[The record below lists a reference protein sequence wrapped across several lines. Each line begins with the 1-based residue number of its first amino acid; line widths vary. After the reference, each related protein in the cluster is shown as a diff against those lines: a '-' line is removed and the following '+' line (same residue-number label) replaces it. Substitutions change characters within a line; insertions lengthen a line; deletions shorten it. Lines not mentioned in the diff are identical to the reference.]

1 MDQQHQGNDDRRSDD
16 RRHGDRRAPGSP
28 TSGGRR
34 RGQRR
39 TSHFVGAGLMAAL
52 ALGGVRYQN
61 ARATDAMEDVS
72 RELELPEELEDEQ
85 IPHSGADVEAEDGEE
100 AAVDEDDPRRAL
112 DPIIEEAAAT
122 HGVDADL
129 VRAVIQ
135 TESRFDPRAQS
146 GVGAKGLMQLMPRT
160 AKAVGINDPFNPREN
175 IFGGTKYLSQMLER
189 YNGNTALALAAYNAG
204 PGNVRRYRGVPPFR
218 ETRGYVSKI
227 AKLVANSDAA
237 FSVPTYRA
245 PVKKAR
251 VSSRARTRK
260 ATVKKASMSSRAKSR
275 KASVTRAKAPTKK
288 RATVRRASSTKA
300 RAKAKST
307 ARRARRT

>member
-1 MDQQHQGNDDRRSDD
+1 MDQQHEVGHADGHRNED

-61 ARATDAMEDVS
+61 TRAMDAMEDVS
-72 RELELPEELEDEQ
+72 RELDLPEELLDEQ
-85 IPHSGADVEAEDGEE
+85 VPHSGADVEEDGEDTE
-100 AAVDEDDPRRAL
+100 ALDERQML
-112 DPIIEEAAAT
+112 DPIIEEAAAA
-122 HGVDADL
+122 HGVDSDL

-135 TESRFDPRAQS
+135 TESRFNPRAQS
-146 GVGAKGLMQLMPRT
+146 GAGARGLMQLMPRT
-160 AKAVGINDPFNPREN
+160 AKAVGISDPFDPREN
-175 IFGGTKYLSQMLER
+175 IFGGTKYLSQMLQR
-189 YNGNTALALAAYNAG
+189 YDGNTALALAAYNAG

-237 FSVPTYRA
+237 FSVPAYRA

-251 VSSRARTRK
+251 VSSRAKARK

-275 KASVTRAKAPTKK
+275 KASVTRAKAPVKK
-288 RATVRRASSTKA
+288 RATVKRASSTKA
-300 RAKAKST
+300 RAKARTT

>member
-1 MDQQHQGNDDRRSDD
+1 MDQQHQVGEANERTAE

-28 TSGGRR
+28 ASGGRR

-72 RELELPEELEDEQ
+72 RELDLPEELMDEQ
-85 IPHSGADVEAEDGEE
+85 VPHAGSDVEGDGEL
-100 AAVDEDDPRRAL
+100 DENDPRRAL

-122 HGVDADL
+122 YGVDADL

-146 GVGAKGLMQLMPRT
+146 GAGARGLMQLMPRT
-160 AKAVGINDPFNPREN
+160 AKAVGISDPFDPREN
-175 IFGGTKYLSQMLER
+175 IFGGTKYLSQMLQR
-189 YNGNTALALAAYNAG
+189 YDGNTALALAAYNAG

-237 FSVPTYRA
+237 FSVPSYRA

-251 VSSRARTRK
+251 VSTRAKARK
-260 ATVKKASMSSRAKSR
+260 ASVKKASMSSRAKSR
-275 KASVTRAKAPTKK
+275 KASVTRAKAPARK
-288 RATVRRASSTKA
+288 RATVKRASTAKA
-300 RAKAKST
+300 RAKAKTT